1 MDDKGVIWQYKCIVR
16 NGYYIYNRSMR
27 EVISLLLDTITNCI
41 FISYF
46 CIFANYSYI
55 IKTGQQIYN
64 NKDLTDTFKVI
75 YP

>member
-1 MDDKGVIWQYKCIVR
+1 MYSEEWMLYLQQIYAWGNITFAWYYNKL
-16 NGYYIYNRSMR
+16 YIY
-27 EVISLLLDTITNCI
+27 IL
-41 FISYF
+41 
-46 CIFANYSYI
+46 NYSYI

>member
-1 MDDKGVIWQYKCIVR
+1 MYSEEWILYLQQIYAWGNITFAWYYNKL
-16 NGYYIYNRSMR
+16 YIYILN
-27 EVISLLLDTITNCI
+27 
-41 FISYF
+41 YF